1 MRIYFFL
8 LLFFLTLPCCGQCKE
23 DLCKQVLAS
32 ARTFKEIEPVYNIIA
47 RERNIFKYVPT
58 AKPIKG
64 RYRISSNFGNR
75 FHPISKKK
83 KFHSGLDM
91 AAQYATT
98 VHCAASGTVTFAGIT
113 NGYGKK
119 VVVVHRYG
127 FVTCYAH
134 LTYIYAKIGQRVK
147 KGECIGFVG
156 STGMSTGNHLHYE
169 IIKNKRFINPINF
182 INHE

>member
-1 MRIYFFL
+1 MRIFFPL
-8 LLFFLTLPCCGQCKE
+8 LFFFLTLPCFGQSKKE
-23 DLCKQVLAS
+23 LCVQVLVS
-32 ARTFKEIEPVYNIIA
+32 ARTFKEIAPVYNIIS
-47 RERNIFKYVPT
+47 REKNIFNYVPT
-58 AKPIKG
+58 EKPIKG
-64 RYRISSNFGNR
+64 KYKLSSKFGNR
-75 FHPISKKK
+75 FHPIRKERC
-83 KFHSGLDM
+83 FHTGLDM

-98 VHCAASGTVTFAGIT
+98 VHSTASGTVIFAGVT

-119 VVVVHRYG
+119 VVVAHRYG

-134 LTYIYAKIGQRVK
+134 LTYIYAKVGQRVR

>member
-1 MRIYFFL
+1 MN
-8 LLFFLTLPCCGQCKE
+8 LLFSILISFLTLSPTGQSKKE
-23 DLCKQVLAS
+23 LCRKVLAS
-32 ARTFKEIEPVYNIIA
+32 ARTFKEIAPVYNII
-47 RERNIFKYVPT
+47 EKEKDIFKYVPT

-64 RYRISSNFGNR
+64 KYRVSSNFGNS
-75 FHPISKKK
+75 FHA
-83 KFHSGLDM
+83 GLDM

-98 VHCAASGTVTFAGIT
+98 VHSAAEGTVIFAGIT

-119 VVVVHRYG
+119 VVVAHRYG

-134 LTYIYAKIGQRVK
+134 LTYIYAKVGQRVK
-147 KGECIGFVG
+147 KGACIGFVG